1 MMPMSDTL
9 VISPSSRAP
18 RLETPSVSYIA
29 GSGST
34 VASPQIYIPAKTEQ
48 KGTVEDLEELRRE
61 YPEVVSLATK
71 LASGMQLYKS
81 DILILR
87 EVAEAMGWDEDDAA
101 EELKN
106 LATNPSKRVEKYMEL
121 FQKYYSEAHRLLEQG
136 DYPQA
141 AEKLWGAAT
150 ALIKLHAALRGVFIA
165 AWSHGKLYNYVTHN
179 VETSL
184 PRQAGEVMHRYFYDD
199 PATFKDRWED
209 AVRHME
215 KKTSYSSIKRSPDI
229 ISAACLQ
236 LGQRP
241 PHRLS
246 MQRGVPSHAPPHA
259 DFGVLFGRGLVYPSP
274 LLPPIHVVDD

>member
-1 MMPMSDTL
+1 MIMSNTS
-9 VISPSSRAP
+9 VITPSPRAP

-34 VASPQIYIPAKTEQ
+34 VASAQIYIPAKAD
-48 KGTVEDLEELRRE
+48 EDLEELRRE

-87 EVAEAMGWDEDDAA
+87 EVAEAMGWDENDAA

-136 DYPQA
+136 DYTQA

-150 ALIKLHAALRGVFIA
+150 ALVKLHAALRGVFIA

-179 VETSL
+179 VEEEH
-184 PRQAGEVMHRYFYDD
+184 RQAFRDMLKAAEVMHRYFYEKDLD
-199 PATFKDRWED
+199 PATFKDHWED
-209 AVRHME
+209 AVRHIE
-215 KKTSYSSIKRSPDI
+215 KVKGIIYSSIR
-229 ISAACLQ
+229 
-236 LGQRP
+236 
-241 PHRLS
+241 
-246 MQRGVPSHAPPHA
+246 
-259 DFGVLFGRGLVYPSP
+259 
-274 LLPPIHVVDD
+274 

>member
-1 MMPMSDTL
+1 
-9 VISPSSRAP
+9 
-18 RLETPSVSYIA
+18 
-29 GSGST
+29 
-34 VASPQIYIPAKTEQ
+34 VASAQIYIPAKAEQ

-81 DILILR
+81 DILR

-121 FQKYYSEAHRLLEQG
+121 FQKYYSEAHRLLERG
-136 DYPQA
+136 DYSQA

-179 VETSL
+179 VEH
-184 PRQAGEVMHRYFYDD
+184 RQAFRDMLKAAEVMHRYFYERDLD
-199 PATFKDRWED
+199 PATFKEHWED
-209 AVRHME
+209 AVGHIE
-215 KKTSYSSIKRSPDI
+215 KVKD
-229 ISAACLQ
+229 
-236 LGQRP
+236 
-241 PHRLS
+241 
-246 MQRGVPSHAPPHA
+246 
-259 DFGVLFGRGLVYPSP
+259 VLL
-274 LLPPIHVVDD
+274 H

>member
-34 VASPQIYIPAKTEQ
+34 AASAQIYIPAKAEL

-87 EVAEAMGWDEDDAA
+87 EVAEAMGWDEDDVA

-106 LATNPSKRVEKYMEL
+106 LATNPSERVEKYMEL
-121 FQKYYSEAHRLLEQG
+121 FQNTAKPTGCWNEETTHRRPKSCGEPQQPSSSYTPPSEGYSQPRG
-136 DYPQA
+136 
-141 AEKLWGAAT
+141 AT
-150 ALIKLHAALRGVFIA
+150 ASSTTTSPTTQNTDKPSATCSRRLR
-165 AWSHGKLYNYVTHN
+165 
-179 VETSL
+179 
-184 PRQAGEVMHRYFYDD
+184 
-199 PATFKDRWED
+199 
-209 AVRHME
+209 
-215 KKTSYSSIKRSPDI
+215 
-229 ISAACLQ
+229 
-236 LGQRP
+236 
-241 PHRLS
+241 
-246 MQRGVPSHAPPHA
+246 
-259 DFGVLFGRGLVYPSP
+259 
-274 LLPPIHVVDD
+274 

>member
-18 RLETPSVSYIA
+18 RLETPSVSYVA

-34 VASPQIYIPAKTEQ
+34 VASPQIYIPAKAEQ

-81 DILILR
+81 DVLR

-101 EELKN
+101 DELKN
-106 LATNPSKRVEKYMEL
+106 SATNPSKRAEKYMEL
-121 FQKYYSEAHRLLEQG
+121 FQKYYSEAHRLLEQE
-136 DYPQA
+136 DYPQV

-150 ALIKLHAALRGVFIA
+150 ALIKLHAALRGVFTA

-179 VETSL
+179 VEHSL
-184 PRQAGEVMHRYFYDD
+184 PR
-199 PATFKDRWED
+199 
-209 AVRHME
+209 
-215 KKTSYSSIKRSPDI
+215 
-229 ISAACLQ
+229 
-236 LGQRP
+236 
-241 PHRLS
+241 
-246 MQRGVPSHAPPHA
+246 HA
-259 DFGVLFGRGLVYPSP
+259 
-274 LLPPIHVVDD
+274 

>member
-18 RLETPSVSYIA
+18 RLETPSVSYVA

-34 VASPQIYIPAKTEQ
+34 VASAQIYIPAKTEQ

-87 EVAEAMGWDEDDAA
+87 EIAEAMGWDEDDAA

-106 LATNPSKRVEKYMEL
+106 LATNPSKRAEKYMEL
-121 FQKYYSEAHRLLEQG
+121 FQKYYNEAHRLLEQG
-136 DYPQA
+136 DYTQA

-179 VETSL
+179 VEEEH
-184 PRQAGEVMHRYFYDD
+184 RQAFRDMLKAAEVMHRYFYEKDLD
-199 PATFKDRWED
+199 PATFKDHWED
-209 AVRHME
+209 AVRHIE
-215 KKTSYSSIKRSPDI
+215 KVKDI
-229 ISAACLQ
+229 
-236 LGQRP
+236 
-241 PHRLS
+241 
-246 MQRGVPSHAPPHA
+246 
-259 DFGVLFGRGLVYPSP
+259 VLL
-274 LLPPIHVVDD
+274 H